1 MSRIIERT
9 SGPRAPALLA
19 LHDISY
25 GYRGREDAPKA
36 LQAVSFAIRPGEI
49 LALIG
54 ESGSGKSTLARIVSG
69 LLPAGEGRILFR
81 GEEIA
86 PLVNGRPRDVLRQ
99 IQIVFQNPDASLNP
113 RHRVGTI
120 LARPLRHFLGLKGRQ
135 LHERVHQLLADVR
148 LPAHYAGHYPAELSG
163 GERQR
168 VAVARALAAEPQ
180 LLVCDEITSALDVSV
195 KASLLDLL
203 KDVQERT
210 GIAILFITHDL
221 PVVRWFA
228 DRAVVL
234 YRGVL
239 CEDTAIPEIFQQ
251 PRHDYTASLIEAVS
265 AGSSVLSDLSQSSQ

>member
-1 MSRIIERT
+1 MSRIIETT
-9 SGPRAPALLA
+9 SRFRSPPLLA
-19 LHDISY
+19 IQDVSY
-25 GYRGREDAPKA
+25 GYRGSAEAAKA
-36 LQAVSFAIRPGEI
+36 LQAVSFVIRPGEI

-54 ESGSGKSTLARIVSG
+54 ESGSGKSTLARIISG
-69 LLPAGEGRILFR
+69 LLPASEGRILFQ
-81 GEEIA
+81 GKEIDT
-86 PLVNGRPRDVLRQ
+86 LVQRRTRDVLRQ

-120 LARPLRHFLGLKGRQ
+120 IGRPLRHFLGLKGR
-135 LHERVHQLLADVR
+135 LLSDRVHQLLADVR
-148 LPAHYAGHYPAELSG
+148 LPAHFADRYPAELSG

-180 LLVCDEITSALDVSV
+180 VLVCDEITSALDVSV

-203 KDVQERT
+203 KDVQGRT

-228 DRAVVL
+228 DRVVVL

-239 CEDTAIPEIFQQ
+239 CEDTTIPDIFQQ
-251 PRHDYTASLIEAVS
+251 PRHAYTASLIDAVS
-265 AGSSVLSDLSQSSQ
+265 AGSRDLSNLSASLQ